1 MKLHSILSFHWSTP
15 LVSCSNCSHHGTKS
29 CCGLGSYRDGV
40 FSHLLSGQKQ
50 SQTWM
55 TASQDNSLHQLSVQ
69 TSNWRSCSHRR
80 EGSVPAMVKRVK
92 SDDQAVL
99 HWQAHRWCWKRSEV
113 IVIMCT
119 LFPLQWSWFL
129 RHSLVT
135 QWNHSFQI
143 TLKIKWWSKKTGG
156 LLVWG
161 STVPIAKCAV
171 STRHQKEMMLS

>member
-1 MKLHSILSFHWSTP
+1 MIWSVATGNLWRGPVKLHSILSFHWSTP

-69 TSNWRSCSHRR
+69 TSKWRSCSHRR

-113 IVIMCT
+113 IVIMIVYSIPT
-119 LFPLQWSWFL
+119 AVIMVFEAQLSNTVEPL
-129 RHSLVT
+129 
-135 QWNHSFQI
+135 
-143 TLKIKWWSKKTGG
+143 
-156 LLVWG
+156 
-161 STVPIAKCAV
+161 V
-171 STRHQKEMMLS
+171 SDHPQNQVVI